1 MNTTANIRSLNKDEK
16 KQLKE
21 SGDVANLEF
30 EAPFLGWQSKNQ
42 KSQIC
47 FFDVDENA
55 LIETALTMYATLQ
68 SGIFLSVFTSNCERI
83 FSFKKS
89 EYSEALDFYN
99 KMVEA
104 LKNNNI

>member
-1 MNTTANIRSLNKDEK
+1 MNTNANIRFLTKDEK

-21 SGDVANLEF
+21 NGDIANLDF
-30 EAPFLGWQSKNQ
+30 AAPFFGWQSKNQ
-42 KSQIC
+42 NSQIR
-47 FFDVDENA
+47 FFAVDENA

-68 SGIFLSVFTSNCERI
+68 SGIFISVLTSDCERV
-83 FSFKKS
+83 FSFNKS
-89 EYSEALDFYN
+89 EYTEALDFYN

>member
-30 EAPFLGWQSKNQ
+30 EAPFLGWCSKNQ

-47 FFDVDENA
+47 FFDVDKNA

-68 SGIFLSVFTSNCERI
+68 SGIFISVFTSNCERI
-83 FSFKKS
+83 FSFTKS
-89 EYSEALDFYN
+89 EYAEALDFYN